1 MSELE
6 LHGLLDKRDKKISTL
21 MEEKVALVNQVQP
34 VEEILKNPVTETNQE
49 ISFCLIELSKKKK
62 TEMDAFLK
70 IVKLEEAV

>member
-1 MSELE
+1 ME

-49 ISFCLIELSKKKK
+49 ISFCLIELSKKRRQKW
-62 TEMDAFLK
+62 MLFLK
-70 IVKLEEAV
+70 L